1 MGAVS
6 GMNWPH
12 LTMAS
17 GPGDVT
23 DRTLRDQVRQVT
35 YHYDPKFIELFARAT
50 DLAKDVFRTRNDVVI
65 MQGEVVL
72 GMEAAVASLISPG
85 DRVLALVSGIYGRS
99 FQALCERFGAE
110 VIPLE
115 VPPNEVVDPEAV
127 RAAFRRHPHVRF
139 LTVVHSEMPSGTLNP
154 VEHICPIAREFGAIS
169 IVDASAGLGGE
180 PFQTDEWAVDVA
192 IAGPQ
197 KCLGGVPGL
206 ALLTV
211 SPAAWD
217 AMDRRPPPLR
227 DSYLSILDW
236 RESWIRKRRF
246 PYTISISLIYALES
260 VLSQAIETGLDRCI
274 ARHAAIG
281 RACRAG
287 VRALGFT
294 LWPARDEI
302 MASAVTVIR
311 TPEGFPEA
319 EVRREMR
326 ERYGVMV
333 AGGLGEFAGKQ
344 IRLGHMAVGAHPTHL
359 AAQLAIFE
367 RSVANLGIRVAPGA
381 GVGAAMATLGDW
393 V

>member
-1 MGAVS
+1 
-6 GMNWPH
+6 
-12 LTMAS
+12 
-17 GPGDVT
+17 
-23 DRTLRDQVRQVT
+23 
-35 YHYDPKFIELFARAT
+35 
-50 DLAKDVFRTRNDVVI
+50 
-65 MQGEVVL
+65 
-72 GMEAAVASLISPG
+72 
-85 DRVLALVSGIYGRS
+85 
-99 FQALCERFGAE
+99 

-115 VPPNEVVDPEAV
+115 VPPNEVVDPDAV
-127 RAAFRRHPHVRF
+127 RAAFRRYPNVRF

-154 VEHICPIAREFGAIS
+154 VEYICPIAREFGAIS

-180 PFQTDEWAVDVA
+180 PFQTDDWAVDVA

-206 ALLTV
+206 ALLAV

-217 AMDRRPPPLR
+217 AMDQRTSPLR
-227 DSYLSILDW
+227 DSYLSVLDW

-260 VLSQAIETGLDRCI
+260 VLSQAIEAGLDRCV

-287 VRALGFT
+287 VRALGFA

-311 TPEGFPEA
+311 APEGFPEA

-359 AAQLAIFE
+359 AAQLAVFE
-367 RSVANLGIRVAPGA
+367 RSLANLGIRVPPGA

-393 V
+393 Q